1 MLDIAPE
8 DNDAEAPVEK
18 KKQPEESKKQTKR
31 GGAIKPGLRL
41 QIESSDDEQ
50 EKEERKLAEFE
61 ASQQTYALGP
71 AAAGSTSQGSAS

>member
-31 GGAIKPGLRL
+31 GGAIKPGLHL
-41 QIESSDDEQ
+41 QIESSDDE
-50 EKEERKLAEFE
+50 
-61 ASQQTYALGP
+61 
-71 AAAGSTSQGSAS
+71 